1 MVHAADQV
9 ELGSVS
15 GKSGCFNIEEKQLFF
30 WPDPVQGIG
39 LRKSMG
45 CLMVIMVFLSDIVTE
60 DSLAEN
66 REICKHLSKVYFK
79 NRKYV
84 RYTTCIACGG
94 ML

>member
-1 MVHAADQV
+1 
-9 ELGSVS
+9 
-15 GKSGCFNIEEKQLFF
+15 
-30 WPDPVQGIG
+30 
-39 LRKSMG
+39 MG